1 MCSENIQNIVH
12 SFWEFYKEILHFITK
27 NSWGFSSVVEHL
39 DTMYEALSLNLN
51 SKPNQTKKSM
61 QITKNNSTSA
71 STTY

>member
-12 SFWEFYKEILHFITK
+12 SFWQFYKGILHFITK